1 MGPLAL
7 ASSLLTI
14 AAPVAATASPPAID
28 TPPNTHSSHPFDT
41 PDTPSVSATSATTTA
56 TIHPPIALA
65 PTTPANAI
73 APIPP
78 PPEPSDPVGRGGT
91 GTLAS
96 TAIPIADATKTA
108 KPAVPKAAPSQGVK
122 QLTRRSRAQRTSVTQ
137 LSDVQPTDW
146 AFQALQSLVER
157 YGVIAGY
164 PDGTFR
170 GNRAMTRYEFA
181 AGLNAALDRVSEL
194 IAEGLADKVSKED
207 LEALQRL
214 QAEFA
219 TELATLRGRTDAL
232 EGRVGLLEMLQF
244 STTTKLS
251 GQAIFALNA
260 GFQDGDSVID
270 AQTFDRISGS
280 DPNTTFF
287 SRVRLNLNTTFTG
300 KDLLLT
306 QLQAVTSTGTPRS
319 SNSPG
324 LGYDAADFLGDRSS
338 SLFYS
343 QGVPGAN
350 NTFQLNRL
358 RYTFPINDDLQ
369 VAIFPRSFP
378 TDFIDYNTFA
388 NRQGDNADNFST
400 ESLTNNILLF
410 ALDNPAAGAAV
421 TWNPNGGGFTFR
433 AVYTAQDPAVPNPT
447 GLGGAPIPVTVT
459 DIYGNPDRN
468 NRGGLFGDPNIG
480 FLEAEYNWGK
490 GRAIR
495 LQYAGGSQ
503 GGSRFEA
510 IGANLEYAFT
520 PKVGFFGRFGYSPNF
535 LPIPFEGIAPTYWA
549 AGLAFP
555 DLFKEGNQGGIA
567 IAQPLIFQHPD
578 IDHTQTNYEVYYNYR
593 VSDQIRITPLL
604 QVITH
609 PLSQSEN
616 GTVVTGTLRTV
627 FSF

>member
-1 MGPLAL
+1 MVQVWCAMSNSRSFPWLKQRDNNGFGVRRVGSLSL
-7 ASSLLTI
+7 ASGLFAI
-14 AAPVAATASPPAID
+14 AAPVAAVALV
-28 TPPNTHSSHPFDT
+28 
-41 PDTPSVSATSATTTA
+41 PDTSASDRVSPSLSALTAAPDQVVS
-56 TIHPPIALA
+56 PALA
-65 PTTPANAI
+65 PPILGTTLLSKP
-73 APIPP
+73 
-78 PPEPSDPVGRGGT
+78 
-91 GTLAS
+91 TL
-96 TAIPIADATKTA
+96 PKTA
-108 KPAVPKAAPSQGVK
+108 ANQGTK
-122 QLTRRSRAQRTSVTQ
+122 QLTQRRSRAQRTSVTQ

-219 TELATLRGRTDAL
+219 TELATLRGRVDAL

-260 GFQDGDSVID
+260 GFQEGDSVID
-270 AQTFDRISGS
+270 AQNFDKIDGR
-280 DPNTTFF
+280 DPNATFF

-343 QGVPGAN
+343 QGIPGAN

-358 RYTFPINDDLQ
+358 RYTFPINDHLQ

-400 ESLTNNILLF
+400 EALTNNILLF

-421 TWNPNGGGFTFR
+421 TWNPDGGRFTFR

-447 GLGGAPIPVTVT
+447 GLGGAPIPITVT
-459 DIYGNPDRN
+459 DIYGNPDRDK
-468 NRGGLFGDPNIG
+468 RGGLFGDPNIG

-503 GGSRFEA
+503 GGSRFAA

>member
-1 MGPLAL
+1 MTSRLARWTGPIALWGSWLA
-7 ASSLLTI
+7 I
-14 AAPVAATASPPAID
+14 AAPVGAAGPEMATHPEPRVSEPLSTLPIASTPIGGAPDRGLIPPILAIN
-28 TPPNTHSSHPFDT
+28 PQAAKPQPLK
-41 PDTPSVSATSATTTA
+41 PSAT
-56 TIHPPIALA
+56 I
-65 PTTPANAI
+65 
-73 APIPP
+73 
-78 PPEPSDPVGRGGT
+78 EGVPSH
-91 GTLAS
+91 
-96 TAIPIADATKTA
+96 
-108 KPAVPKAAPSQGVK
+108 GVK

-194 IAEGLADKVSKED
+194 IAEGLADKVAKED

-219 TELATLRGRTDAL
+219 TELATLRGRVDAL

-260 GFQDGDSVID
+260 GFQDGDSVVD

-378 TDFIDYNTFA
+378 TDFIDFNTFA

-400 ESLTNNILLF
+400 EALTNNILLF

-421 TWNPNGGGFTFR
+421 TWNPDGGKFTFR